1 MMRLT
6 HLPSTRSLTRLS
18 PRFAPSFLAGPFA
31 AALVAVAWLYPVPAA
46 NAQTQPQTPGAAGQ
60 ADNIPEQ
67 KLDAAAA
74 AIQKMA
80 SVKQEY
86 QQRIS
91 KEASPAEQE
100 RLAEEGNNAMEKAVT
115 DQGLSV
121 EEYNSI
127 IQVAQ
132 NDPQV
137 RQKILS
143 RVKTK

>member
-1 MMRLT
+1 MQSAL
-6 HLPSTRSLTRLS
+6 STRMR
-18 PRFAPSFLAGPFA
+18 RVALAGLSLAWIA
-31 AALVAVAWLYPVPAA
+31 AAPAA
-46 NAQTQPQTPGAAGQ
+46 LAQAPAPAAPAPAQAQP
-60 ADNIPEQ
+60 ADISDQ

-74 AIQKMA
+74 ALEKVSDLKQSYEQKLSA
-80 SVKQEY
+80 
-86 QQRIS
+86 
-91 KEASPAEQE
+91 APAGEQE
-100 RLAEEGNNAMEKAVT
+100 RLANEANDALSKAVT

-143 RVKTK
+143 RVKTR

>member
-1 MMRLT
+1 MFQRMKESNMQSLSAMNARRLAVAG
-6 HLPSTRSLTRLS
+6 LS
-18 PRFAPSFLAGPFA
+18 A
-31 AALVAVAWLYPVPAA
+31 AALVLAPAA
-46 NAQTQPQTPGAAGQ
+46 FAQSPAPNAPAQTKPQAQPS
-60 ADNIPEQ
+60 NIPDQ

-74 AIQKMA
+74 ALEK
-80 SVKQEY
+80 VTDLKRNYEKQLTSAPAADQE
-86 QQRIS
+86 RIT
-91 KEASPAEQE
+91 KEANTALS
-100 RLAEEGNNAMEKAVT
+100 KAVT

>member
-1 MMRLT
+1 MQSALTIRMR
-6 HLPSTRSLTRLS
+6 RM
-18 PRFAPSFLAGPFA
+18 ALAGLSVAWIA
-31 AALVAVAWLYPVPAA
+31 AAPAA
-46 NAQTQPQTPGAAGQ
+46 LAQAPAPAAPVQTQPA
-60 ADNIPEQ
+60 NISDQ

-74 AIQKMA
+74 ALEKVSGLKQSYEQKLSSA
-80 SVKQEY
+80 SAGEREK
-86 QQRIS
+86 IAN
-91 KEASPAEQE
+91 EASDALS
-100 RLAEEGNNAMEKAVT
+100 RAVT

-143 RVKTK
+143 RVKPR